1 MMSHYP
7 KKTRWEN
14 FCHKLKNFD
23 WGIFLLILL
32 VVSIV
37 GAMAM
42 TVYVMIKQAGEHSE
56 HEAMMAAMHCQQ
68 TEKQRFVNTTEVGS
82 AMGVNPATGGVVVG
96 TTLSPGV
103 KVENMWS
110 CDGGVTIWK

>member
-1 MMSHYP
+1 MTSHRP

-14 FCHKLKNFD
+14 FYHKLKNFD
-23 WGIFLLILL
+23 WGLFLLILL
-32 VVSIV
+32 VTSIV

-42 TVYVMIKQAGEHSE
+42 TVYVMIKQTSE

-96 TTLSPGV
+96 ATVSPGV